1 MHSVIVAMPLSYY
14 PLGAQIMTL
23 VLPLGFFIVVMTALY
38 FVFTTP
44 HTIPGRRPIA
54 GARPV
59 APAGAGRAAS
69 LAAATGLPTA
79 TAAGGPEPLAGRGT
93 PPAVGARTEEAVQQA
108 AERAAQEAEDAA
120 GTPRDK
126 VADEFASDEAA
137 FGGPQ
142 SREPGPADQSG
153 PADQTEDQE

>member
-23 VLPLGFFIVVMTALY
+23 VLPLGFFILVMTVLY

-44 HTIPGRRPIA
+44 HTIPGRRPIL

-59 APAGAGRAAS
+59 APASAGRAAS

-93 PPAVGARTEEAVQQA
+93 PPAAGVRTEEAIQETA
-108 AERAAQEAEDAA
+108 KHAAQEAKDAADAA
-120 GTPRDK
+120 GDK
-126 VADEFASDEAA
+126 VTGGSDKDQNAA
-137 FGGPQ
+137 TEG
-142 SREPGPADQSG
+142 S
-153 PADQTEDQE
+153 EDQE

>member
-59 APAGAGRAAS
+59 APDARTARDMSAAI
-69 LAAATGLPTA
+69 GFPTA
-79 TAAGGPEPLAGRGT
+79 PSGGGKAPLADRGT
-93 PPAVGARTEEAVQQA
+93 PPAVGVRTEEALQEA
-108 AERAAQEAEDAA
+108 AKDAAQEARDAA
-120 GTPRDK
+120 GAAGDK
-126 VADEFASDEAA
+126 VTGGSDK
-137 FGGPQ
+137 
-142 SREPGPADQSG
+142 DQSTETEG
-153 PADQTEDQE
+153 SEDQE

>member
-1 MHSVIVAMPLSYY
+1 VHSVIVAMPLSYY

-44 HTIPGRRPIA
+44 HTIPGRRPIL

-59 APAGAGRAAS
+59 APADAGRAAS

-93 PPAVGARTEEAVQQA
+93 PPPVGVRTEEAIQEA
-108 AERAAQEAEDAA
+108 AKRAAQEAKDAADAA
-120 GTPRDK
+120 GDK
-126 VADEFASDEAA
+126 VTGGSDKDQNAA
-137 FGGPQ
+137 TEG
-142 SREPGPADQSG
+142 S
-153 PADQTEDQE
+153 EDQE

>member
-1 MHSVIVAMPLSYY
+1 VHSVIVAMPLSYY

-38 FVFTTP
+38 FVFATP

-59 APAGAGRAAS
+59 APADAGRAAS

-79 TAAGGPEPLAGRGT
+79 TAGGGPEPLAGRGT
-93 PPAVGARTEEAVQQA
+93 PPPVGVRTEEAIQEA
-108 AERAAQEAEDAA
+108 ARRAAQEAKDAA
-120 GTPRDK
+120 EAAGDK
-126 VADEFASDEAA
+126 VTGGSDKDQNAA
-137 FGGPQ
+137 TEG
-142 SREPGPADQSG
+142 S
-153 PADQTEDQE
+153 EDQE